1 MKKNII
7 VLTSGLSG
15 SSVVT
20 NLLCRAGYWS
30 GDSTCKKSDY
40 NTHENSRLVELNEQ
54 LLQLLSYDQEYS
66 ITVKANKLAQAAD
79 LINHIDL
86 TAFKTFIA
94 DCDKENPWIW
104 KDPRLWVT
112 MPFWIQLLP
121 EDSFQVVFVDR
132 SISQRWI
139 SELLRR
145 NIQTINYC
153 ATYNAEIKR
162 LIKQFVEKHQ
172 LSCCD
177 VLFDELIESP
187 ESTLA
192 LINRSLDITLE
203 LTDLKAVYNKPLYEK
218 ARGLSS
224 LLCSILIYL
233 KNYRVRL
240 K

>member
-1 MKKNII
+1 MKKNLI

-54 LLQLLSYDQEYS
+54 LLQLLGYDQEYS
-66 ITVKANKLAQAAD
+66 VVVKANKLVQAAE
-79 LINHIDL
+79 LINTIDL
-86 TAFKTFIA
+86 TPFKAFVA
-94 DCDKENPWIW
+94 ECDKATPWVW

-112 MPFWIQLLP
+112 MPFWIQLLA

-139 SELLRR
+139 SELFRR
-145 NIQTINYC
+145 NIQTIKYC
-153 ATYNAEIKR
+153 ATYNAEIKE
-162 LIKQFVEKHQ
+162 LIKQFIEKHQ

-177 VLFDELIESP
+177 VLFDDLIESP
-187 ESTLA
+187 ENTLLLINKSLGISLA
-192 LINRSLDITLE
+192 LADLE
-203 LTDLKAVYNKPLYEK
+203 AVYNKPLYK
-218 ARGLSS
+218 KTRGIKDSF
-224 LLCSILIYL
+224 CSILIYI

>member
-1 MKKNII
+1 MKNII

-20 NLLCRAGYWS
+20 NLLCRAGYWP

-40 NTHENSRLVELNEQ
+40 NTHENSRLVVLNEQ
-54 LLQLLSYDQEYS
+54 LLQLLNYDQEYS
-66 ITVKANKLAQAAD
+66 SAVKPNKLVQAAE
-79 LINHIDL
+79 LINTIDL
-86 TAFKTFIA
+86 MPFKTFVA
-94 DCDKENPWIW
+94 ECDKATPWVW

-112 MPFWIQLLP
+112 MPFWIQLLA
-121 EDSFQVVFVDR
+121 EDGFQVVFVDR

-145 NIQTINYC
+145 NIQTIKYC
-153 ATYNAEIKR
+153 ATYNSEIKG

-177 VLFDELIESP
+177 VLFDDLIEHP
-187 ESTLA
+187 ENTLV
-192 LINRSLDITLE
+192 LINRSLDLTLE
-203 LTDLKAVYNKPLYEK
+203 LSDLKAVYNKPLYK
-218 ARGLSS
+218 RARGLGDF
-224 LLCSILIYL
+224 LCSMLIYF
-233 KNYRVRL
+233 KNYRIRL